1 MCFFSFIL
9 GLPVQPLG
17 DSVPSSLASWPHY
30 DCWANFNDAIGLNE
44 IIVSSA
50 NKKAHFGI
58 VRGSVQ
64 MYGCGRNWLLVICI
78 CLITDAYIISLMQR
92 EKAII
97 ILYY

>member
-1 MCFFSFIL
+1 M
-9 GLPVQPLG
+9 QPLG

-64 MYGCGRNWLLVICI
+64 CTDVGGIGCWSYVYASLRMP
-78 CLITDAYIISLMQR
+78 ISYR
-92 EKAII
+92 
-97 ILYY
+97 